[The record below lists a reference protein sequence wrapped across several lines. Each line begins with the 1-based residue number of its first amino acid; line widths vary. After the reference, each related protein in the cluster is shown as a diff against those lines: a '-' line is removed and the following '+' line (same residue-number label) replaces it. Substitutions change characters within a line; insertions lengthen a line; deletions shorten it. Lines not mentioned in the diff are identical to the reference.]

1 MKELQLKIT
10 NSIKHIDRPI
20 NSKANILNTEKTKMI
35 KASKDFESL
44 FTSMMLK
51 SMTKSTGGLFG
62 ENSFG
67 GDFFDT
73 IFEQKIASF
82 ISEKNSLGMAE
93 MMFKKLTG
101 ENLREVELE
110 LKSSKGT
117 NPVENK
123 ISTDNTIDSKLKPSS
138 GSVNRINNYE
148 KIIDEASKKFN
159 VDKNL
164 IKSVIFTESAANS
177 KAKSSANAKGLMQLM
192 DSTAGDMGVNNV
204 WDPKEN
210 IYGGTKYLGK
220 MLRQYNGDVKLSLA
234 AYNAG
239 PGNVNKY
246 GGVPP
251 FKETENYITRVLS
264 YYNFLNG

>member
-10 NSIKHIDRPI
+10 NSMKHINQP
-20 NSKANILNTEKTKMI
+20 I
-35 KASKDFESL
+35 KAQNISASEKGKMVKAAKDFESL

-73 IFEQKIASF
+73 IFEQKISSY
-82 ISEKNSLGMAE
+82 ITEKNSMGVAE

-101 ENLREVELE
+101 ENLKDAELE
-110 LKSSKGT
+110 LKSIKADK
-117 NPVENK
+117 PIQNK
-123 ISTDNTIDSKLKPSS
+123 VTKDTEEITKLKPSN
-138 GSVNRINNYE
+138 GSVNRVNDYD
-148 KIIDEASKKFN
+148 KIIDDAANKYD

-164 IKSVIFTESAANS
+164 IKSVIFTESAGNS

-192 DSTAGDMGVNNV
+192 DGTADDMGVKNV

-251 FKETENYITRVLS
+251 FKETENYISRVLS
-264 YYNFLNG
+264 YYNYLNG